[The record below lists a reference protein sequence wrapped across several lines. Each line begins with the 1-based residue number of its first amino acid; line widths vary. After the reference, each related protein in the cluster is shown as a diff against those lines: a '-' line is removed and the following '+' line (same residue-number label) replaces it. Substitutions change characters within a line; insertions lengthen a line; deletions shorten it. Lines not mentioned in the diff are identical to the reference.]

1 MKESNTFVGNV
12 TIKHPPRVILP
23 NTKGQYMRE
32 SRVQWKTKIDFPF
45 IWNGHCTNS
54 HFYQNCTTWEMSLTK
69 DGKINP
75 TTLSNSLFSKG
86 RGNGSPLFGIT
97 AVLPYRAKIKLTQF
111 KKSRTTGTPLSI
123 PKIMFLKNLVGVMC
137 NNTSVTPFNI
147 FHRGYG

>member
-12 TIKHPPRVILP
+12 TIKLPPRVILP
-23 NTKGQYMRE
+23 NTKVQYMRE

-45 IWNGHCTNS
+45 VWNGHCTNS

-75 TTLSNSLFSKG
+75 TDGFQFTFSEGEGDASL
-86 RGNGSPLFGIT
+86 LFGIT
-97 AVLPYRAKIKLTQF
+97 AVLPYHAKIKLTQF
-111 KKSRTTGTPLSI
+111 KKSRTTRTPLSI

-147 FHRGYG
+147 LYRGYG